1 MAANVKR
8 SPTFLVGTEK
18 QRGLL
23 DEFQRRDQHFTEE
36 YQKNK
41 PLCFS
46 ARAYQKTHPGKM
58 KNGHKDADATLASPM
73 LLGVADGVSQLEEF
87 GMDASELP
95 KELLEKCE
103 ELGMSQ
109 LLLDRPVNPQDSY
122 RGPVS
127 LLEKCEELGMS
138 QL

>member
-1 MAANVKR
+1 MAEAMKR
-8 SPTFLVGTEK
+8 SPTFLVGTDK

-46 ARAYQKTHPGKM
+46 ARGYQKTHPGKVQ
-58 KNGHKDADATLASPM
+58 NGHKDADATLASPM
-73 LLGVADGVSQLEEF
+73 MLGVADGVSQLEEY

-95 KELLEKCE
+95 QELLKVCE
-103 ELGMSQ
+103 ELAMSQ
-109 LLLDRPVNPQDSY
+109 LVPSN
-122 RGPVS
+122 VS
-127 LLEKCEELGMS
+127 PG
-138 QL
+138 